1 MNAHHNPE
9 HQPQRRAGGRDASRG
24 VALVTTL
31 LILMLLVAMTLAM
44 TISVTSDTL
53 INKYYRNARASFYAG
68 DSGVNIGRQYIISQI
83 ENSISYSTDYTTAT
97 APIASGEMTTALN
110 NLISAYGSKTSILG
124 GLGASSWPSSFQIE
138 HTYSG
143 TVGTT
148 LPSTTPTPT
157 CTVAYTGTAHNT
169 GPYTCTNLPTGTGV
183 TITGYTYSYTIP
195 YTITAVGQSLA
206 SEQQIVEDEGNITLN
221 VTEGQ
226 TATPTFSFAGWGMFI
241 DQFPECTDGDL
252 VGGTITGPVFTNG
265 AWTFASGSSYTFTGQ
280 IGSVSSTFGYDF
292 GPSGGSCVGS
302 SATSYKSGSTTIAP
316 TFQSGTNLGAAAVPL
331 PTNSFNQKEATVD
344 GLGNSWTG
352 DSTAQQYSAMN
363 AVLNDVNNNGAAYPT
378 AGTTNPGVYLAYSTT
393 TVGSVTT
400 NTMTGGGIYVEGNAN
415 SVVLT
420 AATAGNG
427 DAEQIFTITQGSTVT
442 TITEDLT
449 ASTTV
454 VGSKVGSTTTTT
466 NIVGLPEIDTGSS
479 PSPATMVYVDGNIGT
494 TTSNGLSGPENSNG
508 TASTGPAIQNGAA
521 ITVTAAGSINITG
534 DIDYSTEPVTTGANQ
549 SVSSSLT
556 STACCSGDPTDTLI
570 PYKNEPTSV
579 LGIFTANGNVNLDN
593 QQSSSNLEID
603 ASIATISSG
612 GSGGI
617 VNTGNAIDTLT
628 IVGGRIQNTI
638 QNINTSTRNVDFD
651 QRFSGGTF
659 APPWFPST
667 TLGATNTLSVNSV
680 TPTFQRTFWLAM
692 N

>member
-9 HQPQRRAGGRDASRG
+9 RQPKRRAERRDASRG

-110 NLISAYGSKTSILG
+110 NLVAAYGSKTSILG
-124 GLGASSWPSSFQIE
+124 GLGASSWPSSFAIE
-138 HTYSG
+138 KTYSG

-148 LPSTTPTPT
+148 LPATTPTPT
-157 CTVAYTGTAHNT
+157 CVPTTSGTSPTNA
-169 GPYTCTNLPTGTGV
+169 GPYGCVAGSNPPTCSGTCK
-183 TITGYTYSYTIP
+183 ITGYTYTYTIP

-206 SEQQIVEDEGNITLN
+206 SEAQVVEDEGNITLN
-221 VTEGQ
+221 ITEGQ
-226 TATPTFSFAGWGMFI
+226 TVSPTFSFAGWGMFI

-265 AWTFASGSSYTFTGQ
+265 AWTFGESSYTFTGQ

-292 GPSGGSCVGS
+292 SGSGGSCVGS
-302 SATSYKSGSTTIAP
+302 SATSDKSGSTTIAP
-316 TFQSGTNLGAAAVPL
+316 TFQAGTNLGAAAVPL

-363 AVLNDVNNNGAAYPT
+363 AVLNDVNNNGANYPA

-415 SVVLT
+415 SVELQ

-427 DAEQIFTITQGSTVT
+427 DAEQVFVITQGSTTT

-454 VGSKVGSTTTTT
+454 VASKVGSTTTTT

-479 PSPATMVYVDGNIGT
+479 PEPATMLYVDGEIGT
-494 TTSNGLSGPENSNG
+494 TGSTGLSGPG
-508 TASTGPAIQNGAA
+508 QGVPAIQNGAQV
-521 ITVTAAGSINITG
+521 TVTAASSINITG
-534 DIDYSTEPVTTGANQ
+534 DILYSTEPVTTSANQ
-549 SVSSSLT
+549 TVSSSLT
-556 STACCSGDPTDTLI
+556 TSSCCSGDPTDTLI
-570 PYKNEPTSV
+570 PYKTEPSSV

-593 QQSSSNLEID
+593 QQSNGNLEID

-617 VNTGNAIDTLT
+617 VNTGNAINTLT

-638 QNINTSTRNVDFD
+638 QDINTSTRNVDFD

>member
-1 MNAHHNPE
+1 MKPHHNPE
-9 HQPQRRAGGRDASRG
+9 HRSERRAGGGDASRG

-53 INKYYRNARASFYAG
+53 INKYYRNARASFYAA
-68 DSGVNIGRQYIISQI
+68 DSGVNVARQYMISQI
-83 ENSISYSTDYTTAT
+83 ENSISYSTDYTSAT
-97 APIASGEMTTALN
+97 APISSGEMTTALN
-110 NLISAYGSKTSILG
+110 NAISAYGSKTSILG
-124 GLGASSWPSSFQIE
+124 GSGASSWPSSFTIE
-138 HTYSG
+138 KTYSG

-148 LPSTTPTPT
+148 LPTTTPTPT
-157 CTVAYTGTAHNT
+157 CSVAYTGTAKNS
-169 GPYTCTNLPTGTGV
+169 GPFTCTNLPTGV

-206 SEQQIVEDEGNITLN
+206 SEQQVVEDEGNVTLN

-226 TATPTFSFAGWGMFI
+226 TSSTTFSFAGWGMFI
-241 DQFPECTDGDL
+241 DQFPICTDGDL

-265 AWTFASGSSYTFTGQ
+265 AWTFGESSYTFTGSV
-280 IGSVSSTFGYDF
+280 GSVSSKFGYDF
-292 GPSGGSCVGS
+292 GTCYQS

-316 TFQSGTNLGAAAVPL
+316 TFQAGTNLGASAVSL
-331 PTNSFNQKEATVD
+331 PTNSFNQKEAVAD

-352 DSTAQQYSAMN
+352 DSTAQQDTAMN
-363 AVLNDVNNNGAAYPT
+363 AALKDVNNSGSAYPA
-378 AGTTNPGVYLAYSTT
+378 AGTTANGVYLAYSST

-400 NTMTGGGIYVEGNAN
+400 NTMTGGGIYVEGNATD
-415 SVVLT
+415 VELQAT
-420 AATAGNG
+420 TAGNG
-427 DAEQIFTITQGSTVT
+427 DPEQVYVITQGSTVT
-442 TITEDLT
+442 TIVEDLT
-449 ASTTV
+449 ANTTT
-454 VGSKVGSTTTTT
+454 VGSKTGSTTKTTT
-466 NIVGLPEIDTGSS
+466 IVGIPEIDTGTS
-479 PSPATMVYVDGNIGT
+479 PSPATMLYVDGTIGT
-494 TTSNGLSGPENSNG
+494 SGSTGLSGPG
-508 TASTGPAIQNGAA
+508 QGVPAIQNGAA
-521 ITVTAAGSINITG
+521 VTVTAASSINITG
-534 DIDYSTEPVTTGANQ
+534 DLLYNTEPVTTSANQ

-556 STACCSGDPTDTLI
+556 TSSCCSGDPTDTLI
-570 PYKNEPTSV
+570 PYKTEPTSV

-593 QQSSSNLEID
+593 QQSNGNLEID
-603 ASIATISSG
+603 ASIATISAG

-617 VNTGNAIDTLT
+617 VNNGNAIDTLT

-638 QNINTSTRNVDFD
+638 QDINTSTRNVDFD

-680 TPTFQRTFWLAM
+680 TPTFQRTFWLSM